1 MSPVWCNSSV
11 GGISWEEKSANCC
24 SAEIR
29 ALFGKILLLLKVIF
43 GFGFR
48 FDASYLYTWK
58 MFMTLLVKKSDD
70 CLLDDCP

>member
-11 GGISWEEKSANCC
+11 GGISWEEKSANYC

-29 ALFGKILLLLKVIF
+29 ALFGKFLLMVKVIF

-48 FDASYLYTWK
+48 FDASYLP
-58 MFMTLLVKKSDD
+58 MENVHDTLSEEK
-70 CLLDDCP
+70 